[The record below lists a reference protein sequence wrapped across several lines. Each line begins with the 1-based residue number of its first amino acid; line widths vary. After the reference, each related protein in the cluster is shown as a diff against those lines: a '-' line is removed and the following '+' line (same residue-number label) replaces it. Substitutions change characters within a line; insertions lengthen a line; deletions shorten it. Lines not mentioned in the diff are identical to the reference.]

1 MDTEYL
7 SQAPF
12 QCKLDWG
19 SRGAEL
25 AAARGEIV
33 VLVDTLSFSTTVINA
48 VDRGG
53 IIYPCGD
60 GDDPV
65 EVALKIGG
73 EPSVHRKQ
81 VPAQGRFSLS
91 PSSFDCIEAGTKVAL
106 WSPNGANCSRS
117 ASPAPFVFLGAFVNA
132 AILAEVVSATME
144 AEKLAV
150 TVIACGERVPLEDNR
165 FGEMRMAIED
175 YLAAGSILSKLS
187 ENRSPEAA
195 VCVSAFKS
203 NKSRIEELIWES
215 VSGREARLGGFENDV
230 RFAVRLNVIDAVPIL
245 RQGAFVKYAP
255 SS

>member
-19 SRGAEL
+19 SQGAQL
-25 AAARGEIV
+25 AAGRGEIV
-33 VLVDTLSFSTTVINA
+33 VLVDTLSFSTAVINA
-48 VDRGG
+48 VHRDG
-53 IIYPCGD
+53 IIHPCGD
-60 GDDPV
+60 GESPL

-91 PSSFDCIEAGTKVAL
+91 PSSFDCIEAGTRVAL

-132 AILAEVVSATME
+132 ASLARIVSATME
-144 AEKLAV
+144 SEKLAV
-150 TVIACGERVPLEDNR
+150 TVIACGERVPLGENR

-175 YLAAGSILSKLS
+175 YLAAGSILLELS

-195 VCVSAFKS
+195 VSVSAFEQ
-203 NKSRIEELIWES
+203 NKSRIEKLIWES
-215 VSGREARLGGFENDV
+215 VSGREARDGGFENDV
-230 RFAVRLNVIDAVPIL
+230 RFATRLNVINAVPVL

-255 SS
+255 SL